1 MRLLQPI
8 PRRLCQ
14 PRLPCH
20 VRLFSTSAPA
30 LARRR
35 IPGPPQKK
43 TTETLT
49 FSDLALSPSGL
60 EQGLLSPSAIE
71 LAELPPIV
79 DTPIKR
85 YPPVISQALENIS
98 TYPDCVLLT
107 RVGGFYELYFTHA
120 EEYAAR
126 LGIKLAY
133 KKTAAGMVAMAG
145 FPFWNLS
152 KYLKIL
158 VLEEGKNVA
167 VAEEIQPESQGR
179 IMKLL
184 EKEVELEKTVIR
196 EMSKAD
202 TGPMWD
208 RKVSRIVTPGTLI
221 DEEWVEAGENNF
233 LLAVEVPTVGSD
245 GAESE
250 RGLAWADLGTG
261 EVWCAVCKDAELR
274 GEVGRISPR
283 EVVIRTGVPEAE
295 MLKEGGS
302 GWVVSE
308 HGMSMEG
315 KMKEYLE
322 MWRRAAVNSEEVEA
336 DRLKK
341 LKKLELMAAARLL
354 NYVEKMLPG
363 IPVKLQAPVPRMTSR
378 IMKIDGNSMRGL
390 EIKTTMRD
398 GAYKGSLM
406 HTVDR
411 TVTRGGKRLLSN
423 WLTNPSTHLPT
434 IEARQEQVAAFLA
447 DEKLREDV
455 VELLSHTY
463 DSQRIVQKFSL
474 NRGSP
479 DDLVALA
486 RTIEATQNV
495 VNRLQEANSP
505 AFKELIERLDVP
517 MDLAKRI
524 LDAIDEDGLQRHQH
538 EAADVASSMGED
550 QGEEIYETLE
560 ESDGFIGG
568 VVEGARITD
577 KKGRKAR
584 INRGIQNSM
593 QKHSMRPE
601 QVEDDNW
608 IMKPNASPLLQ
619 AAHAQL
625 KAYWEAKGH
634 LEVHLR
640 NKMSRLYFFQKHRA
654 RPLSD
659 YVDAQTLTLKWSP
672 NLGHYCYVR
681 GKDFNIGGV
690 TAVSSSRTTKSFLHP
705 EWTNLGEKIIV
716 TRLRIRT
723 EEKVVL
729 QQIQLIVLKHIT
741 QLRSNALV
749 LDELDV
755 TSSFALLAR
764 EMNLTRPK
772 LTKSPKHKIIGA
784 RHITV
789 EAGLREDGKTF
800 TANDCF
806 VGDGK
811 ASLWLIT
818 GPNMAGK
825 STYLRSIALLSLLA
839 QTGSFIPATFCEM
852 GLIDRLFSRIGSSD
866 NLYRSQSTF
875 MVEMLETAH
884 ILKSATSKSFVIMD
898 EIGRGTTP
906 RDGAAVAYATLMEL
920 VERGCRTLFAS
931 HFHELGDWTEGDRRV
946 RSWCTDV
953 QEFQGGWRF
962 CHRLRE
968 GVNRESH
975 ALKVARM
982 AGVPEGVVERA
993 RMVLEERGVGDRGVG
1008 VKGVCEGVKMR
1019 G

>member
-1 MRLLQPI
+1 MRLLHPI
-8 PRRLCQ
+8 PRRLCR
-14 PRLPCH
+14 PRLLPRARPAPH
-20 VRLFSTSAPA
+20 LFSTTTPV
-30 LARRR
+30 LARKRS
-35 IPGPPQKK
+35 IPATTARKK
-43 TTETLT
+43 TETLNL
-49 FSDLALSPSGL
+49 SDLALYPSGL
-60 EQGLLSPSAIE
+60 EQGLLSPTAVE
-71 LAELPPIV
+71 LAELPPII
-79 DTPIKR
+79 DSPLKR
-85 YPPVISQALENIS
+85 YPPVINQALDNITS
-98 TYPDCVLLT
+98 YPDCVLLT

-120 EEYAAR
+120 EQYAAR

-133 KKTAAGMVAMAG
+133 KKTAAGQVAMAG

-167 VAEEIQPESQGR
+167 IAEEVQPESQGKILR
-179 IMKLL
+179 LM
-184 EKEVELEKTVIR
+184 EKEEEVDRTVIR
-196 EMSKAD
+196 EISKAD
-202 TGPMWD
+202 PGPMWD
-208 RKVSRIVTPGTLI
+208 RKVARIVTPGTLI
-221 DEEWVEAGENNF
+221 DEEWVEGGENNF
-233 LLAVEVPTVGSD
+233 LLAVEVPVVGSE

-283 EVVIRTGVPEAE
+283 ELVVRKGVAEVE
-295 MLKEGGS
+295 MLKEGGA

-322 MWRRAAVNSEEVEA
+322 MWRRAAVNTEEVEA

-341 LKKLELMAAARLL
+341 LKKLELTAAARLL

-423 WLTNPSTHLPT
+423 WLTNPSIHLPT

-447 DEKLREDV
+447 DEELREDM
-455 VELLSHTY
+455 VELLNRTY

-486 RTIEATQNV
+486 RTIEATQDI
-495 VNRLQEANSP
+495 VNRLKKANNP
-505 AFKELIERLDVP
+505 AFADLIERLDVP

-524 LDAIDEDGLQRHQH
+524 LNSIDEDGLQRHQH

-568 VVEGARITD
+568 VVED
-577 KKGRKAR
+577 
-584 INRGIQNSM
+584 
-593 QKHSMRPE
+593 
-601 QVEDDNW
+601 QVDDDNW
-608 IMKPNASPLLQ
+608 IMKSTASPLLQ

-625 KAYWEAKGH
+625 KAYWEAKDH

-640 NKMSRLYFFQKHRA
+640 NKLN
-654 RPLSD
+654 
-659 YVDAQTLTLKWSP
+659 AQTLTLKWSP
-672 NLGHYCYVR
+672 NLGHYCYVK

-723 EEKVVL
+723 EEKVVQ
-729 QQIQLIVLKHIT
+729 QQILLIVLKHIT

-818 GPNMAGK
+818 GPSNLPRDTNSPNMAGK

-839 QTGSFIPATFCEM
+839 QTGSFIPATFSEM

-946 RSWCTDV
+946 KRWCTDV
-953 QEFQGGWRF
+953 EEDEGGWRF
-962 CHRLRE
+962 QHKLRE
-968 GVNRESH
+968 GVNKESH

-982 AGVPEGVVERA
+982 AGVPEEVVERA
-993 RMVLEERGVGDRGVG
+993 RKVLEERKELEVVGESVL
-1008 VKGVCEGVKMR
+1008 KGSEE
-1019 G
+1019 